1 MPPHCDTL
9 DGPVVSAAK
18 RALEAGRVNLVLPW
32 APKEAEG
39 ELKKSFE
46 KALRARS
53 SGGEA
58 AEVADLWF
66 FENVVR
72 LHRRGEGA
80 PYTGLK
86 PAGLDWGPVVPR
98 ADKAVEKGDVSEVV
112 EFLKHAVQE
121 VIQEKFDHAVA
132 RREFDENDVDSARE
146 YVHAMLEFVL
156 FSAHLY
162 IYMNGEGAHGEEGAL
177 PPIA

>member
-9 DGPVVSAAK
+9 DGPVVGAAR
-18 RALEAGRVNLVLPW
+18 RALDAGNVNLVLPW
-32 APKEAEG
+32 ASKDAED
-39 ELKKSFE
+39 ELKKDFK
-46 KALRARS
+46 KALEARS

-80 PYTGLK
+80 AYTGLK
-86 PAGLDWGPVVPR
+86 PAGLDWGPVVPL
-98 ADKAVEKGDVSEVV
+98 ADKAVESGDVSEVID
-112 EFLKHAVQE
+112 FLKHAVQE
-121 VIQEKFDHAVA
+121 VVQEKFDRAMA
-132 RREFDENDVDSARE
+132 KRGFDENDTDDARE

-162 IYMNGEGAHGEEGAL
+162 MYMTGGGEHGE
-177 PPIA
+177 